1 MCSGNGE
8 NIHEHI
14 TPAEPFHTKQQAW
27 PLYQEVLQHKAQSE
41 LPINISC
48 FFYLSEFI
56 LIHFTNLHANR
67 STGVKM
73 KVLLFLFAVC
83 IQSGVVTSYS
93 NGKVKEACQDMMPG
107 HHHHSPSPTSPPYSI
122 TVDKPVFSPGDQ
134 IKVSL
139 SALSSENNAR
149 FKGFLIEAR
158 DAANLQGGSVG
169 TFTLIDSSISQLLA
183 CHHREGSA
191 VSHTSD
197 HHKTEVQVIWN
208 APQDPPASVQLLATV
223 VQEYELFWVKMPG
236 PVLSL
241 NGAPPP
247 ASLSPQTSTAPT
259 PLPRPFTSEGCG
271 STKTCLRDPEG
282 CNPENDTLCYFLSF
296 KQVEQGVKFELSG
309 QAAGYVSFAL
319 STDQWMGND
328 DVYLCVRDT
337 DRVSISAAYVE
348 GRTHPVT
355 ASENVLR
362 ETAWRLADGVIQCSF
377 LRNVRIPNPYQD
389 RFDLDQ
395 MYYLFM
401 AHGRADN
408 GRTHR
413 HDRQP
418 LVSTKQVVITG
429 PPEDL
434 SGSRAPLLIKFHA
447 AFMLIGWM
455 TTVSTGVIIARY
467 FKPDWPETT
476 VCGQRVWFQFHR
488 GLMLLTVFLTFIG
501 FILPFVYRK
510 GWSKRAGS
518 HPYFGCTIMALTV
531 IQPIMALFRPAPD
544 SSRRYI
550 FYWAHLGAGTIAQ
563 VLAVVAI
570 FLGIHQQALL
580 LPAPW
585 TTGLLAAC
593 VVWFVLADL
602 ALEVHRRGLLRI
614 GQFFRNFQV
623 YTENLQTED
632 KEGILFVQSQDE
644 GKGSSFKKIVLAVYL
659 CGNLVFLALLLATI
673 SEV

>member
-1 MCSGNGE
+1 
-8 NIHEHI
+8 
-14 TPAEPFHTKQQAW
+14 
-27 PLYQEVLQHKAQSE
+27 
-41 LPINISC
+41 
-48 FFYLSEFI
+48 
-56 LIHFTNLHANR
+56 
-67 STGVKM
+67 M
-73 KVLLFLFAVC
+73 KVLLFLFVVC
-83 IQSGVVTSYS
+83 IKSVASYS
-93 NGKVKEACQDMMPG
+93 NGKVKAACQDMMPG
-107 HHHHSPSPTSPPYSI
+107 HHHHKPSPTSPPYTI
-122 TVDKPVFSPGDQ
+122 TVDKSIFSPGDQ
-134 IKVSL
+134 IKVTL
-139 SALSSENNAR
+139 SAENNAY
-149 FKGFLIEAR
+149 FEGFLIEAR
-158 DAANLQGGSVG
+158 DAAILEGGSVG
-169 TFTLIDSSISQLLA
+169 TFTLLDSTISQLLS

-197 HHKTEVQVIWN
+197 HHKTEVLVIWT
-208 APQDPPASVQLLATV
+208 APQDSPPSVQFLVTV
-223 VQEYELFWVKMPG
+223 LQKFELFWVKVPG

-241 NGAPPP
+241 NGASPPTP
-247 ASLSPQTSTAPT
+247 LSPQTTTAPT
-259 PLPRPFTSEGCG
+259 PLPHPFTSEGCG
-271 STKTCLRDPEG
+271 IRKTCLRDPEG

-296 KQVEQGVKFELSG
+296 RKVEQGVKFELSG
-309 QAAGYVSFAL
+309 PASGYVSFAL
-319 STDQWMGND
+319 STDKWMGND
-328 DVYLCVRDT
+328 DVYLCISDT
-337 DRVSISAAYVE
+337 NRVSVSAAYVE

-377 LRNVRIPNPYQD
+377 HRNIHIPKPNQD

-395 MYYLFM
+395 MYYLFL
-401 AHGRADN
+401 AHGRAEN

-418 LVSTKQVVITG
+418 LISAKQVVITG

-488 GLMLLTVFLTFIG
+488 GLMFLTVLLTFIG
-501 FILPFVYRK
+501 FILPFVYRR

-518 HPYFGCTIMALTV
+518 HPYFGCTVMALAV
-531 IQPIMALFRPAPD
+531 IQPIIALFRPAPD

-550 FYWAHLGAGTIAQ
+550 FNWVHLGTGTIAQ

-602 ALEVHRRGLLRI
+602 ALEVHRRGLFPI
-614 GQFFRNFQV
+614 GQFFRNFEV

-632 KEGILFVQSQDE
+632 KEGILFVQSQNE
-644 GKGSSFKKIVLAVYL
+644 NKGSSFKKIVLAVYL
-659 CGNLVFLALLLATI
+659 CGNLGFLALLLATI
-673 SEV
+673 SKV